1 VASGEKTQGEETEW
15 EFEHRE
21 MEPLTEFTEKDTEKR
36 RKKEEGRRR
45 RGGGFNRDSQAEVKS
60 RD

>member
-1 VASGEKTQGEETEW
+1 
-15 EFEHRE
+15 
-21 MEPLTEFTEKDTEKR
+21 MEPLTEFTEKDTEKRSEAGR

-45 RGGGFNRDSQAEVKS
+45 RGGGFNRDSQAAAKS